1 LIEWKEEYTT
11 GVKEI
16 DKYHKKVFEIA
27 NRAFKLVD
35 NPDADNR
42 DNAIALAI
50 FDLIEYTLHQFYIE
64 EEYMLSINHRDLFWH
79 KMEHEKFIK
88 NINIIKEKNAKNKP
102 EKYLIDFLEF
112 YSKWIDRHILEDDK
126 RISIIY

>member
-1 LIEWKEEYTT
+1 MIEWKEEYTT

-88 NINIIKEKNAKNKP
+88 NINIIKEKDAKNKP